1 VQKLSPTKITAPPRP
16 IKQKPR
22 GSADATVHAGFFGNL
37 KVGQKLALIAV
48 AFAVPLAVLVFL
60 LVNEQGKSI
69 DFATKE
75 VVGAQYLVQI
85 NSAIDSIKRH
95 RRQARTTISKPT
107 SENQQKLTD
116 EAAKVDASL
125 SALMGDTVHAGQFGV
140 MDSLVG
146 IKTNWDVLKGDV
158 LKLNQ
163 IQNLNR
169 HSSIIVDQIYPLLV
183 QVSNR
188 SGLALDPDLDTYY
201 SVNLVVNDLP
211 NASESLAK
219 LASYTFAALNAK
231 TFTSDDKVRVELL
244 GQQLQSALRGS
255 QQSLSYVLEAN
266 SSLKDTL
273 GTLGDTASTLTK
285 TALDLSRT
293 QVVEA
298 PAPTFLPITW
308 NKEQGKAGD
317 AILALRDTTTTQLIQ
332 LLQNRIGRLQAN
344 RRVSLGA
351 VVAALALALGLLLWI
366 TQLIT
371 RPIGALIGVIENV
384 GRGDL
389 SQSVQVKSKDEI
401 GVLAGAFND
410 SIQNLRETARR
421 NQEELE
427 RNESLQSNI
436 GEFLNVTMDISQG
449 DFTKKGHVTDDVL
462 GNVVDAINVMTE
474 EIGLLLKDVSSAA
487 DQVLKGSNQMTAVND
502 HIAQSTEGQARLAEQ
517 ARARAVEVTASIR
530 AMAQGAAQT
539 AQAAQQTLQ
548 ASQQGQVAV
557 TETMTGME
565 SVRREMQGLT
575 EGVQSLALRSNE
587 IQTVVKTIANFASQT
602 NLLALSAAL
611 EAAGAGESGK
621 RFASVADQVRKLAD
635 DSTRATQQITALI
648 KSFEGDIS
656 VLSERAEGGA
666 REVEQGYKVAAQAG
680 ARLQDISRLAQQ
692 SAALVQGIS
701 SVTQQQAINVEQVSR
716 AAQVIASTAAQ
727 TGTESAKGRQAAQEL
742 RLLSQELTQNLSRF
756 RLPGA

>member
-1 VQKLSPTKITAPPRP
+1 VQKLSANQTSKRARSVEAERAAQVSSQNTTMRKGGFLENSRIVFKIALIVGALVLGIMATAFVSRQGLQLMRYHIGNLYEFMLIPITALKDAEQGLTTFELLSQELRNPQLSIAQRTEVVKALEEADERADGVFEQYGKDWITTVSPEFTATLTQWGRLDLQAQEAATYQR
-16 IKQKPR
+16 IEQLHE
-22 GSADATVHAGFFGNL
+22 SADKVLKSYFELAKRGQFDQTKLDAALKSYAQIQPELAKLIDVNLQFAKLANDDAVSGFNRATVL
-37 KVGQKLALIAV
+37 TLIA
-48 AFAVPLAVLVFL
+48 LV
-60 LVNEQGKSI
+60 V
-69 DFATKE
+69 
-75 VVGAQYLVQI
+75 
-85 NSAIDSIKRH
+85 
-95 RRQARTTISKPT
+95 
-107 SENQQKLTD
+107 
-116 EAAKVDASL
+116 SL
-125 SALMGDTVHAGQFGV
+125 
-140 MDSLVG
+140 LVG
-146 IKTNWDVLKGDV
+146 IVLTV
-158 LKLNQ
+158 V
-163 IQNLNR
+163 IAR
-169 HSSIIVDQIYPLLV
+169 SITARLGELT
-183 QVSNR
+183 R
-188 SGLALDPDLDTYY
+188 
-201 SVNLVVNDLP
+201 
-211 NASESLAK
+211 
-219 LASYTFAALNAK
+219 AAN
-231 TFTSDDKVRVELL
+231 
-244 GQQLQSALRGS
+244 
-255 QQSLSYVLEAN
+255 
-266 SSLKDTL
+266 
-273 GTLGDTASTLTK
+273 
-285 TALDLSRT
+285 
-293 QVVEA
+293 
-298 PAPTFLPITW
+298 
-308 NKEQGKAGD
+308 
-317 AILALRDTTTTQLIQ
+317 ALRDGN
-332 LLQNRIGRLQAN
+332 LLASVNM
-344 RRVSLGA
+344 
-351 VVAALALALGLLLWI
+351 
-366 TQLIT
+366 
-371 RPIGALIGVIENV
+371 
-384 GRGDL
+384 RGT
-389 SQSVQVKSKDEI
+389 DEI
-401 GVLAGAFND
+401 GIVGDTFND
-410 SIQNLRETARR
+410 AIVQLRGFSAQQD
-421 NQEELE
+421 QERQRSLE
-427 RNESLQSNI
+427 LQSNI
-436 GEFLNVTMDISQG
+436 GNFLNVTMDISQG

-517 ARARAVEVTASIR
+517 ARARSVEVTASIR

-648 KSFEGDIS
+648 KSFAGEIS

-727 TGTESAKGRQAAQEL
+727 TGKESAKGRQAAQEL